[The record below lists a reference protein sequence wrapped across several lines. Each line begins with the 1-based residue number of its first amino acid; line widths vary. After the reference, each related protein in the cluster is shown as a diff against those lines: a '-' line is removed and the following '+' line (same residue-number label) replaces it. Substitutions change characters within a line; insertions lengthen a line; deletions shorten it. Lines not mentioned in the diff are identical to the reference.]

1 MLLVLVRSSHKGMY
15 FATIWLSLFLYVSH
29 TNQIPALGYV
39 SRTNY
44 IIAFGYIAPIT
55 AFEYCFLVNNVME
68 SGGPCKRNETIQKFW
83 THLISVMVVAFVR
96 ASSIEVEIFGL

>member
-1 MLLVLVRSSHKGMY
+1 MLLVLVISPHKGMY
-15 FATIWLSLFLYVSH
+15 FATIGLSLFLYVSH

-68 SGGPCKRNETIQKFW
+68 SRGPCKRNETNQKFW
-83 THLISVMVVAFVR
+83 THLISVMVCGFRKSLVD
-96 ASSIEVEIFGL
+96 